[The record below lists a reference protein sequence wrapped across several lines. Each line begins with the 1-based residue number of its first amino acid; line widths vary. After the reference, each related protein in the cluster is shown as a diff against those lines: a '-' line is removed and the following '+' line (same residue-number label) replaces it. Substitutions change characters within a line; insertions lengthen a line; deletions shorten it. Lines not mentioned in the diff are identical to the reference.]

1 MQKIKNYFNG
11 SLVAG
16 LSAGDYGIEPAVD
29 CAAVDGL
36 VSFARIRS
44 FRMRNSFIY
53 SEKWQFYVK
62 SSLFRLLSFSRFQS
76 II

>member
-1 MQKIKNYFNG
+1 MQKIKNYFNS

-44 FRMRNSFIY
+44 FRMRNSFILKND
-53 SEKWQFYVK
+53 SFMSKVLF
-62 SSLFRLLSFSRFQS
+62 SASCLFRVFRV
-76 II
+76 

>member
-53 SEKWQFYVK
+53 SEK
-62 SSLFRLLSFSRFQS
+62 
-76 II
+76 

>member
-11 SLVAG
+11 SPMTG
-16 LSAGDYGIEPAVD
+16 LRAGDYGIEPAVD

-44 FRMRNSFIY
+44 FRMRNSFIL
-53 SEKWQFYVK
+53 KND
-62 SSLFRLLSFSRFQS
+62 SLMSKVLFSAS
-76 II
+76 

>member
-11 SLVAG
+11 SPMAG

-44 FRMRNSFIY
+44 FRMRKNSFILKND
-53 SEKWQFYVK
+53 SFMPKVLF
-62 SSLFRLLSFSRFQS
+62 SASCLFRVFRV
-76 II
+76 

>member
-11 SLVAG
+11 SLVTG

-44 FRMRNSFIY
+44 FRMRNSFILKND
-53 SEKWQFYVK
+53 SFMSKV
-62 SSLFRLLSFSRFQS
+62 LFSASCFFRVFRV
-76 II
+76 

>member
-11 SLVAG
+11 SPMAG

-44 FRMRNSFIY
+44 FRMRNSFILKND
-53 SEKWQFYVK
+53 SFMSKVLF
-62 SSLFRLLSFSRFQS
+62 SASCLFRVFRV
-76 II
+76 

>member
-44 FRMRNSFIY
+44 FRMRNSFILKND
-53 SEKWQFYVK
+53 SFMSKVLF
-62 SSLFRLLSFSRFQS
+62 SASCLFRVFRV
-76 II
+76 

>member
-1 MQKIKNYFNG
+1 MQKIKNCFNG

-44 FRMRNSFIY
+44 FRMRNSFILKND
-53 SEKWQFYVK
+53 SFMSKVLF
-62 SSLFRLLSFSRFQS
+62 SASCLFRVFRV
-76 II
+76 

>member
-11 SLVAG
+11 SLVTG

-44 FRMRNSFIY
+44 FRMRNSFILKND
-53 SEKWQFYVK
+53 SFMSKVLF
-62 SSLFRLLSFSRFQS
+62 SASCLFRVFRV
-76 II
+76 

>member
-11 SLVAG
+11 SLVTG

-44 FRMRNSFIY
+44 FRMRDSFILKND
-53 SEKWQFYVK
+53 SFMSKVLF
-62 SSLFRLLSFSRFQS
+62 SASCLFRVFRV
-76 II
+76 